1 MSVNDLRRK
10 MVTSGL
16 AGLAVAFLPGAHN
29 SRSYAQGKQP
39 QDLSR
44 GDAMLEVGVCADVD
58 CGQTCTTCGQTCT
71 TCSQARTQ

>member
-1 MSVNDLRRK
+1 MPEPGRKERKMSVNDLRRK

-44 GDAMLEVGVCADVD
+44 GDAMLEAECVNNFE
-58 CGQTCTTCGQTCT
+58 TL
-71 TCSQARTQ
+71 R

>member
-44 GDAMLEVGVCADVD
+44 GDAVLDVGVCANID
-58 CGQTCTTCGQTCT
+58 CAQQCSTCSNTCTTCNQG
-71 TCSQARTQ
+71 RTQ